1 MLKYR
6 EGDMK
11 KYQFINPTYYV
22 ASNIFHWYMQF
33 FQYILG
39 RLNKISESNQLMR
52 LQPWVPG
59 IENRQEKSKYIQ
71 WEIWAN
77 VIWLCS
83 YVRN

>member
-1 MLKYR
+1 
-6 EGDMK
+6 
-11 KYQFINPTYYV
+11 
-22 ASNIFHWYMQF
+22 MQF

-39 RLNKISESNQLMR
+39 RLNKISDSNQLMR

-77 VIWLCS
+77 VI
-83 YVRN
+83 